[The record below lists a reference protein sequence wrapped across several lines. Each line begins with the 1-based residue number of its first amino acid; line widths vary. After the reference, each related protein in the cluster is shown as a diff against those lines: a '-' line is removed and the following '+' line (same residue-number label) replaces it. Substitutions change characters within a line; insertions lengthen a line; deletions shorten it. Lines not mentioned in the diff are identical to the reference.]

1 MKINK
6 ETVQRA
12 LVAAGARSLNAA
24 ISTRQLAELIPI
36 PAATRRKWG
45 MLAAVHGLEIQLGKR
60 AEHDLSDLAH
70 AVDEK
75 HVWYFT
81 YNTTFRLAPSYI
93 EHLKEKEQNH
103 ARLRNHR

>member
-6 ETVQRA
+6 EAVRRA
-12 LVAAGARSLNAA
+12 LIEARAISLNAA

-36 PAATRRKWG
+36 PAKTRRKWG

-75 HVWYFT
+75 HVWYCQKYVEFH
-81 YNTTFRLAPSYI
+81 LASSYI
-93 EHLKEKEQNH
+93 NHLKEMEQNH